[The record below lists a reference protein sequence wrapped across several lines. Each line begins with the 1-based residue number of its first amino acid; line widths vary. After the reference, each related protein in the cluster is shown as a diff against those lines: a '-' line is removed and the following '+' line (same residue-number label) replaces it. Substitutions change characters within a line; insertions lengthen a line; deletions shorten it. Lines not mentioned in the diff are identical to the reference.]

1 MKTEKQYD
9 VYFLINN
16 DIHILDMAGPCQA
29 FHEANERT
37 QRFRLHYVG
46 FTEQVKSFQ
55 GLSLANLTPPPEQLP
70 KHAIVIVC
78 ASKFKPDIFS
88 DNESKRSIQWLQSA
102 PQKDTLILG
111 ICTGTFL
118 LGKAGLL
125 DHKQCTTHHSLTRE
139 LAQWFPKADV
149 IADRIYTKTGNVFTT
164 AGVTAGIDLCLRII
178 EMLADPKC
186 SVDIARE
193 LVVHRRRMANDP
205 QLSHHLSFRNHV
217 SPLIHS
223 VQDYICSH
231 YHERLSTADLSD
243 TFRVSQ
249 RHLQRL
255 FKEYTG
261 ITLKEYIT
269 QLRLEEAK
277 SLLESCKTIEQASYL
292 SGFSQPSSL
301 RAAWKKYYG
310 SLPGSLKAQIQS
322 HDSMIS

>member
-1 MKTEKQYD
+1 MKAPTQYD

-29 FHEANERT
+29 FHEANELT
-37 QRFRLHYVG
+37 HQFHLHYVG
-46 FTEQVKSFQ
+46 FTDEVKSYQ
-55 GLSLANLTPPPEQLP
+55 GLSLANLEEPPEKLP
-70 KHAIVIVC
+70 KNSIVLVC
-78 ASKFKPDIFS
+78 ASKYKADIFS
-88 DNESKRSIQWLQSA
+88 DPESLRSIEWLQSA
-102 PQKDTLILG
+102 PVDDTLILG

-125 DHKQCTTHHSLTRE
+125 KHRQCTTHHSLTSE
-139 LAQWFPKADV
+139 LSGRFPDAEV
-149 IADRIYTKTGNVFTT
+149 IADRIYTKTGNVYTT

-178 EMLADPKC
+178 EVLANSKC

-205 QLSHHLSFRNHV
+205 QLSHHLSYRNHV

-231 YHERLSTADLSD
+231 YQNKLSTADLSD

-255 FKEYTG
+255 FKEYTSV
-261 ITLKEYIT
+261 TLKEYIT
-269 QLRLEEAK
+269 LLRLEEAK
-277 SLLESCKTIEQASYL
+277 NLLESCKTIEQAAYL

-322 HDSMIS
+322 HDLETS